1 MLLVTGFE
9 WYWSWVLGIVPL
21 FAMWQIGNR
30 HRWAF
35 LLMAVGEVLWVG
47 WAVLTRQW
55 GFVPGS
61 FIWGGIALR
70 NWASWRRE
78 AMAGRRAEAA
88 ETG

>member
-9 WYWSWVLGIVPL
+9 WYWSWVLGVIPL

-35 LLMAVGEVLWVG
+35 LVMAGGEVLWVG
-47 WAVLTRQW
+47 WAILTRQW

-61 FIWGGIALR
+61 FIFGAVALR
-70 NWASWRRE
+70 NWSSWRRE
-78 AMAGRRAEAA
+78 APVGTAEATEA
-88 ETG
+88 A